1 MSAVLGGKMKYTYY
15 VDGIEYA
22 SPLAASIAT
31 GLDREGLCR
40 AYQSCRATYRGVSVE
55 RRPVADPTEPL
66 AFATKP
72 HALDAWLLRQD
83 RMHYGGI
90 MRVEVAR

>member
-1 MSAVLGGKMKYTYY
+1 MKYTYY
-15 VDGIEYA
+15 VDGIEFV

-31 GLDREGLCR
+31 GLDRDGLCR
-40 AYQSCRATYRGVSVE
+40 AYQGGRNTYHGLPIE
-55 RRPVADPTEPL
+55 RRPIADATEPL

-72 HALDAWLLRQD
+72 YALDAWLLRQD
-83 RMHYGGI
+83 RMHYGGL